1 MKEMKKMEV
10 QMNMKKVRNQIQVVL
25 VLVVLVI
32 VTTASS
38 YGAIVKGS
46 TIGVAMK
53 DGIEFKGELLAV
65 SGRTLV
71 LFDNLCTKE
80 SRVDIDEVK
89 KLTVFRK
96 SRLGK
101 TMINGGT
108 LGAIVSLS
116 ILAGEDQDDANDYRA
131 LSVPLFAFMSG
142 GVGMLSSLFVPGNKN
157 YPIEN
162 MSAADI
168 DVLLTH
174 LARSTRENLPWNEAS
189 RNGWLGRFRISWRP
203 YFNHKIDMNIPGT
216 VDVPAGPLPS
226 DNQSDGTVYLKS
238 QARRSD
244 GTHLGRIRVDYALRN
259 NFSLGFEYVSLGTHN
274 ISGGTPGAITMTR
287 DQKDYSAT
295 LFLWGENTAR
305 VGLIGV
311 NYDIPAPGENSANLR
326 IETGVGL
333 SFIRMD
339 LGNEYYTD
347 WSASFNRSYNMV
359 NPAFQVGLSV
369 DFYPNDPIS
378 TGMYAS
384 FMYAPASF
392 PGLKENI
399 SLGFVD
405 AETPYS
411 STVEFRRDAV
421 VTVPKAN
428 FSMGGFSLGF
438 FIRIR

>member
-1 MKEMKKMEV
+1 
-10 QMNMKKVRNQIQVVL
+10 MNMKKVRNQIQVVL
-25 VLVVLVI
+25 VLVVLVCAGAI
-32 VTTASS
+32 PS
-38 YGAIVKGS
+38 YGAIIKGS

-71 LFDNLCTKE
+71 LFDNTVKKE
-80 SRVDIDEVK
+80 FRVDIDEVK
-89 KLTVFRK
+89 ELTVFRK
-96 SRLGK
+96 SRFGK
-101 TMINGGT
+101 AMVNGGT
-108 LGAIVSLS
+108 LGAIAGLS
-116 ILAGEDQDDANDYRA
+116 ILAGEDQDDANEYRS
-131 LSVPLFAFMSG
+131 LSVPFAALLGG
-142 GVGMLSSLFVPGNKN
+142 GVGMLSALFSPGNKC

-162 MSAADI
+162 MPAADI

-189 RNGWLGRFRISWRP
+189 RNGWLGRFRVSWRP
-203 YFNHKIDMNIPGT
+203 YFNHNIAMNIPGN

-226 DNQSDGTVYLKS
+226 DNPLEGTVYLKS

-274 ISGGTPGAITMTR
+274 MNGGTIRDITMTR

-305 VGLIGV
+305 VGLVGV

-326 IETGVGL
+326 IETGIGL
-333 SFIRMD
+333 SFIRMN
-339 LGNEYYTD
+339 LRNGYGYSN
-347 WSASFNRSYNMV
+347 WSETFDRSYNMV
-359 NPAFQVGLSV
+359 NPAFQVGVSV
-369 DFYPNDPIS
+369 DFYPNDPVS

-392 PGLKENI
+392 PGFKE
-399 SLGFVD
+399 SGGLGFVD

-411 STVEFRRDAV
+411 PTYAFTRDAV
-421 VTVPKAN
+421 VNIPKSN

-438 FIRIR
+438 FVRIR